1 MNPGTQTRTRTRTN
15 ENIQIHLAQEPVL
28 RARRGVEEVE
38 MFEPGGPVGLGPSLM
53 PEIQVAAVTAPH
65 TRAALASV
73 VHPAL

>member
-38 MFEPGGPVGLGPSLM
+38 MFEPGGPVGLGP
-53 PEIQVAAVTAPH
+53 T
-65 TRAALASV
+65 TRHRYIGKGDPPDKGR
-73 VHPAL
+73 VHHKAIL